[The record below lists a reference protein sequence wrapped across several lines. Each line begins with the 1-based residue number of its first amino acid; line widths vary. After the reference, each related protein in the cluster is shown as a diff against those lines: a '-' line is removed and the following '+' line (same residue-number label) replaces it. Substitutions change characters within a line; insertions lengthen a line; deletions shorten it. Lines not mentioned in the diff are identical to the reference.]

1 MIQSVII
8 TSHPCVAFHSQ
19 SAWLFSFS
27 FCSYLLLKISTEI
40 CHQMH
45 LQKCL
50 CFNTIENMN
59 TFALLHFYQKHTH
72 VSIHTWF
79 SSLIQEWKTD
89 WFIRNTKGIPYE
101 SALYECDNDNLVCCT
116 PQASSPLFHYSVPV
130 PICLQKK
137 VWHSATEAQNH
148 SEPHGSIFDLQL
160 RTTAVILFILQFN
173 KACTS
178 NLHIR
183 KNINWYHSACI
194 SNSTKDN
201 VSVLKQPKEKHFLRE
216 ISSEY
221 IFDWRGW
228 KGFTLFTLL

>member
-19 SAWLFSFS
+19 SAWMFSFS

-59 TFALLHFYQKHTH
+59 TFALLHFYQKNTH

-101 SALYECDNDNLVCCT
+101 SCDNVKHW
-116 PQASSPLFHYSVPV
+116 S
-130 PICLQKK
+130 K
-137 VWHSATEAQNH
+137 QNH
-148 SEPHGSIFDLQL
+148 DSVYFFSC
-160 RTTAVILFILQFN
+160 FILV
-173 KACTS
+173 KLC
-178 NLHIR
+178 LY
-183 KNINWYHSACI
+183 W
-194 SNSTKDN
+194 
-201 VSVLKQPKEKHFLRE
+201 
-216 ISSEY
+216 
-221 IFDWRGW
+221 
-228 KGFTLFTLL
+228 LLNTQW